1 MPEWVRSR
9 EMIRGPGLGILN
21 SFWDHV
27 GSKGLM
33 VAAGAK
39 GLFVQPAQAPPVYP
53 PLTSGPTGSLGVAG
67 AGVRGP
73 LALALRGLSSHWRP
87 FLQLRLSS
95 LASRSLRA
103 H

>member
-1 MPEWVRSR
+1 MPKWVRSR

-33 VAAGAK
+33 VGAGAK
-39 GLFVQPAQAPPVYP
+39 GLSIQPAQTPPVYP
-53 PLTSGPTGSLGVAG
+53 PLTSGSHGQPGSGRDGSARTTGS
-67 AGVRGP
+67 GP
-73 LALALRGLSSHWRP
+73 ERGLYSHWRP

-95 LASRSLRA
+95 LAS
-103 H
+103 